1 MAIQLVEAADCPLL
15 ARPYY
20 AGGDPG
26 PIVAALAHVPELLEV
41 AMPFIGVALGPSAI
55 PWRTKEIVILRTSSQ
70 LDCRYCVESHT
81 PVALDAG
88 LSRDEVVALRGSLPV
103 DTVFTETSEVALIH
117 WIDAVAAGRGAVS
130 EALRDDLRAHFEDP
144 EVVELTLV
152 VGVTMMLNRFCT
164 SLKLP
169 TSPEVLV
176 RLAEEGLE

>member
-1 MAIQLVEAADCPLL
+1 MSVQLIEAPDAPLL

-41 AMPFIGVALGPSAI
+41 AMPFIGVALGPSSI
-55 PWRTKEIVILRTSSQ
+55 PWRTKEIVILRTSAQ
-70 LDCRYCVESHT
+70 LDCRYCVHSHT

-88 LSRDEVVALRGSLPV
+88 LSRDEVLALRGSMSV
-103 DTVFTETSEVALIH
+103 DTAFTETSEVALIH
-117 WIDAVAAGRGAVS
+117 WVDEVAAGRGAVS
-130 EALRDDLRAHFEDP
+130 ESLRDDLRAHYQDP

-152 VGVTMMLNRFCT
+152 VGATLMLNRFCT
-164 SLKLP
+164 PLELP
-169 TSPEVLV
+169 TSPNVLA